1 MIDITGKD
9 LVDGPLN
16 DEELEKLIKEA
27 MVSFENLEHY
37 AKNSLDAENEVEKIR
52 NLINVVKGIE
62 LLEER
67 KKLILNTVKV
77 RDRDI
82 KKRLLDL
89 QMFIRGYADELNH
102 WMNKAVSQT
111 DKGEKI
117 TCLSAVIS
125 NLRGINGLMTMAEEL
140 MERMSI

>member
-1 MIDITGKD
+1 
-9 LVDGPLN
+9 
-16 DEELEKLIKEA
+16 
-27 MVSFENLEHY
+27 MVSFENLECY

-67 KKLILNTVKV
+67 KKLILDTIKV
-77 RDRDI
+77 RDKDI
-82 KKRLLDL
+82 EKRLLDL
-89 QMFIRGYADELNH
+89 QRFIKVGTNVLNS
-102 WMNKAVSQT
+102 WMDKAVFHT

-125 NLRGINGLMTMAEEL
+125 NLQGFNHLNTMAEEL
-140 MERMSI
+140 KERLLI

>member
-1 MIDITGKD
+1 MIDITEKN

-27 MVSFENLEHY
+27 MASFENLEYY

>member
-1 MIDITGKD
+1 MVEITEKD

-27 MVSFENLEHY
+27 MVSFENLEYY
-37 AKNSLDAENEVEKIR
+37 AKNSLDAENEVEKIQ
-52 NLINVVKGIE
+52 NLIKIVKGIE

-67 KKLILNTVKV
+67 KKLILDTVKV

-89 QMFIRGYADELNH
+89 QRFVRLYANELNRL
-102 WMNKAVSQT
+102 MNKAVSQT
-111 DKGEKI
+111 DKNEKI
-117 TCLSAVIS
+117 ICLSAIIS
-125 NLRGINGLMTMAEEL
+125 NLHGLNNLKIMAEEL
-140 MERMSI
+140 KERLSI

>member
-89 QMFIRGYADELNH
+89 QMFIRGYANELNH

-111 DKGEKI
+111 DKGGKI

>member
-1 MIDITGKD
+1 MIDITEKN

-27 MVSFENLEHY
+27 MASFENLEYY

-62 LLEER
+62 LLEEC

>member
-1 MIDITGKD
+1 MIEITEKD

-16 DEELEKLIKEA
+16 DEKLEKLIKEA
-27 MVSFENLEHY
+27 MVSFENLEYY

-67 KKLILNTVKV
+67 KKLILDTVKV
-77 RDRDI
+77 RDKDI

-89 QMFIRGYADELNH
+89 QRFIKVDTNALNSL
-102 WMNKAVSQT
+102 MNKAVLLT
-111 DKGEKI
+111 DKDKKI
-117 TCLSAVIS
+117 DYLSAVIS
-125 NLRGINGLMTMAEEL
+125 NLHGLNRLKTMAEEL
-140 MERMSI
+140 KEIMLI

>member
-1 MIDITGKD
+1 MVEITEKD

-67 KKLILNTVKV
+67 KKLILDTIKV

-89 QMFIRGYADELNH
+89 QMFIRGYANELNH

-111 DKGEKI
+111 EKGEKI

-125 NLRGINGLMTMAEEL
+125 DLHGLNNLMKMAEEL
-140 MERMSI
+140 KERMLI

>member
-1 MIDITGKD
+1 MIEITEKNP
-9 LVDGPLN
+9 VDGSLN

-27 MVSFENLEHY
+27 MVSFENLEYY

>member
-1 MIDITGKD
+1 MVELTEKD
-9 LVDGPLN
+9 LVDGRLN

-27 MVSFENLEHY
+27 IVSFENLEDY
-37 AKNSLDAENEVEKIR
+37 AKKSLDAENEVEKIQ

-67 KKLILNTVKV
+67 KKLIVDTVKV

-89 QMFIRGYADELNH
+89 QRFIRLHTNELNR
-102 WMNKAVSQT
+102 WMNQAVSET
-111 DKGEKI
+111 DKGKKI

-125 NLRGINGLMTMAEEL
+125 NLRGINDLMTMAEEL
-140 MERMSI
+140 KERMLI

>member
-1 MIDITGKD
+1 MIEITEKD

-27 MVSFENLEHY
+27 MASFENLEYY

-67 KKLILNTVKV
+67 KKLILDTIKV

-102 WMNKAVSQT
+102 WMNKAISKT

>member
-1 MIDITGKD
+1 MIDITEKN

-27 MVSFENLEHY
+27 MASFENLEYY

-102 WMNKAVSQT
+102 WMNKTVSQT

>member
-1 MIDITGKD
+1 MIEITGKD

>member
-1 MIDITGKD
+1 MVEITEKG

>member
-1 MIDITGKD
+1 MIEITEKD

-37 AKNSLDAENEVEKIR
+37 AKKTLDTESEVEKIR

-67 KKLILNTVKV
+67 KKLILDTIKV

-89 QMFIRGYADELNH
+89 QRFVRLYANELNRL
-102 WMNKAVSQT
+102 MNKAVSQT
-111 DKGEKI
+111 DKNEKI
-117 TCLSAVIS
+117 ICLSAIIS
-125 NLRGINGLMTMAEEL
+125 NLHGLNNLKIMAEEL
-140 MERMSI
+140 KERLSI

>member
-1 MIDITGKD
+1 MVEITEKD

-27 MVSFENLEHY
+27 MVSFENLEYY
-37 AKNSLDAENEVEKIR
+37 AKNSLDAENEVEKIQ
-52 NLINVVKGIE
+52 NLIKIVKGIE

-67 KKLILNTVKV
+67 KKLILDTVKV

-89 QMFIRGYADELNH
+89 QRFVRLYANELKRL
-102 WMNKAVSQT
+102 MNKAVSQT
-111 DKGEKI
+111 DKNEKI
-117 TCLSAVIS
+117 ICLSAIIS
-125 NLRGINGLMTMAEEL
+125 NLHGLNNLKIMAEEL
-140 MERMSI
+140 KERLSI